1 MTYYL
6 LSLKHSRG
14 DYLTWW
20 KPNRRG
26 YTIDISEAGQ
36 YENAEIETTNREGDS
51 VIKRQFFNRDTV
63 AIPVEDVQKLRMQ
76 TVADYST
83 ENLRELGINVRALPE
98 Y

>member
-26 YTIDISEAGQ
+26 YTIDIREAGR
-36 YENAEIETTNREGDS
+36 YEDSEIETTNSDGDP
-51 VIKRQFFNRDTV
+51 VIKKQFFNRDTV
-63 AIPVEDVQKLRMQ
+63 AIPVEDVHKLHRR